1 MHWADE
7 VAQQLVARHPDAEIY
22 TCASGISP
30 SGPVHI
36 GNFREV
42 ITTYFVVKAL
52 RDLGKK
58 VRFIYSWDSY
68 DRFRKVSSTLPTD
81 YSKYLGMPYSEMP
94 DPFGKEKNFE
104 TAFEKPMMKA
114 MAEMSIDAE
123 YIFQSEQYKIG
134 RYVEGIIHALKH
146 RKEIYDIEMSFKTQE
161 ANNSDRENYYPLQIY
176 CQNCGH
182 DFTKVTGIS
191 EDCTKV
197 EYECKCGHKGTLDL
211 NKDFCVKL
219 PWKVDWPMRWGVEN
233 VLFEPGG
240 RDHSSEGGS
249 YQVSSE
255 ISRKI
260 FHREPPLY
268 RMYDFINLKGQT
280 KKISSSSGTDMTPST
295 ILKVYQPEILLWMFT
310 RFLPE
315 KGLDIALDTDVLRTY
330 HEFDRM
336 YATYKSGE
344 GDDIVNRI
352 MELALANTDTS
363 KYYTVDA
370 SLIASFAPI
379 VNFDLDLLTELFHK
393 IGQNWTKEQIQP
405 RFEKI
410 KYWLENYCPEQ
421 IIKLLP
427 AQNSEFISTITDE
440 EKQWIA
446 RLVTEIETKS
456 LTPDEMQTL
465 LYDIPK
471 INNEPDKTR
480 QKRFF
485 EVVYNLLLGKTQGP
499 RLYLFLTA
507 VDKKEILRLLK
518 IQK

>member
-7 VAQQLVARHPDAEIY
+7 VANDLIAKHPDAEVF

-68 DRFRKVSSTLPTD
+68 DRLRKVSSILPAD
-81 YSKYLGMPYSEMP
+81 YTQYIGMPYSEIP
-94 DPFGKEKNFE
+94 DPFKQNKNFE
-104 TAFEKPMMKA
+104 AAFEKPMMDAVK
-114 MAEMSIDAE
+114 EMGIDAE
-123 YIFQSEQYKIG
+123 FIFQSDEYKSG
-134 RYVEGIIHALKH
+134 RYAKNIIEALKK

-161 ANNSDRENYYPLQIY
+161 ASDEERENFYPIQIY
-176 CQNCGH
+176 CQKCGH
-182 DFTKVTGIS
+182 DFTKVTS
-191 EDCTKV
+191 LSDDCTV
-197 EYECKCGHKGTLDL
+197 VDYECKCGHKGTLDL
-211 NKDFCVKL
+211 TKDFCVKL
-219 PWKVDWPMRWGVEN
+219 PWKVDWPMRWREEN
-233 VLFEPGG
+233 VMFEPGG
-240 RDHSSEGGS
+240 RDHSSQGGS
-249 YQVSSE
+249 YQVSSV
-255 ISRKI
+255 IARKI
-260 FHREPPLY
+260 FNFEPPMY

-295 ILKVYQPEILLWMFT
+295 LLKIYQPEIILWMFT

-315 KGLDIALDTDVLRTY
+315 KSFDIALDSDVLRTY

-336 YATYKSGE
+336 YATYKAGE
-344 GDDIVNRI
+344 GDEMVNRI
-352 MELALANTDTS
+352 IELALTNTDES
-363 KYYTVDA
+363 KFYPVDA

-379 VNFDLDLLTELFHK
+379 VNFDLDLLTKLFEK
-393 IGQNWTKEQIQP
+393 IGQKWTKEQIRP

-410 KYWLENYCPEQ
+410 KHWLQNYCPEQ
-421 IIKLLP
+421 IIKLLTSP
-427 AQNSEFISTITDE
+427 NKEFIATLNDE
-440 EKQWIA
+440 EKQWI
-446 RLVTEIETKS
+446 LKLKDEIANKN
-456 LTPDEMQTL
+456 LTADEMQTL

-471 INNEPDKTR
+471 IDGTPDKAR

-485 EVVYNLLLGKTQGP
+485 EIVYNLLLGKDKGP

-507 VDKKEILRLLK
+507 VDKNEILKLLDL
-518 IQK
+518 

>member
-7 VAQQLVARHPDAEIY
+7 VAQQLIARHPDAEVY

-36 GNFREV
+36 GNFREA
-42 ITTYFVVKAL
+42 ITTYFVVKGL

-68 DRFRKVSSTLPTD
+68 DRFRKVSALLPAD
-81 YSKYLGMPYSEMP
+81 YTKYLGMPYSEMP
-94 DPFGKEKNFE
+94 DPFGKEKSFE
-104 TAFEKPMMKA
+104 TAFEKPMMNA
-114 MAEMSIDAE
+114 MAEMGIDAE
-123 YIFQSEQYKIG
+123 FLYQSERYKSG
-134 RYVEGIIHALKH
+134 RYVAGIIQALKH

-161 ANNSDRENYYPLQIY
+161 AKAGERESFYPLQIY
-176 CQNCGH
+176 CQHCGH
-182 DFTKVTGIS
+182 DSTKILSMS
-191 EDCTKV
+191 EDCTKI

-249 YQVSSE
+249 YQVSSV
-255 ISRKI
+255 IARKI
-260 FHREPPLY
+260 YNREPPMY

-295 ILKVYQPEILLWMFT
+295 LLKIYQPEIILWMFT

-315 KGLDIALDTDVLRTY
+315 KSFDISLDADVLKTY

-336 YATYKSGE
+336 YEKYKAGE
-344 GDDIVNRI
+344 GDEIVNRI
-352 MELALANTDTS
+352 MELALSNTDES
-363 KYYTVDA
+363 KFYPVDA

-379 VNFDLDLLTELFHK
+379 VNFDLDLLTDLFHK
-393 IGQNWTKEQIQP
+393 IGQDWTKEQIRP

-410 KYWLENYCPEQ
+410 KHWMENYCPEL

-427 AQNSEFISTITDE
+427 KKNEEFIKTINAE
-440 EKQWIA
+440 EKGWVTH
-446 RLVTEIETKS
+446 LVKEIETKDLS
-456 LTPDEMQTL
+456 LEEMQTL

-471 INNEPDKTR
+471 INNEPDKAK

-485 EVVYNLLLGKTQGP
+485 EVVYNLLLGKNQGP

-507 VDKKEILRLLK
+507 VNKKDIIKLLK
-518 IQK
+518 I

>member
-7 VAQQLVARHPDAEIY
+7 VAQQLVARHPDAEVY

-68 DRFRKVSSTLPTD
+68 DRFRKVSALLPAD
-81 YSKYLGMPYSEMP
+81 YSKYIGMPYSDMP
-94 DPFGKEKNFE
+94 DPFGKEESFE
-104 TAFEKPMMKA
+104 KVFEKPMMNA
-114 MAEMSIDAE
+114 MAEMGIDAD
-123 YIFQSEQYKIG
+123 YIYQSEQYKSG
-134 RYVEGIIHALKH
+134 RYAKNIIHALKH

-161 ANNSDRENYYPLQIY
+161 ANGTDRESFYPIQIY

-182 DFTKVTGIS
+182 DFPKVTGIS
-191 EDCTKV
+191 EDCTKL
-197 EYECKCGHKGTLDL
+197 EYECKCGHKGSLDL

-249 YQVSSE
+249 YQVSSV
-255 ISRKI
+255 IARKI
-260 FHREPPLY
+260 FNREPPMY

-295 ILKVYQPEILLWMFT
+295 LLKIYQPEIMLWMFT

-315 KGLDIALDTDVLRTY
+315 KSFDISLDADVLKVY

-336 YATYKSGE
+336 YEKYKAGE
-344 GDDIVNRI
+344 GDEIVNRI
-352 MELALANTDTS
+352 MELALSNTDES
-363 KYYTVDA
+363 KFYPVDA

-379 VNFDLDLLTELFHK
+379 VNFDLDMLTDLFNK
-393 IGQNWTKEQIQP
+393 MGQNWTKEQIRP

-410 KYWLENYCPEQ
+410 KYWMENYCPEL
-421 IIKLLP
+421 IVKLLP
-427 AQNSEFISTITDE
+427 EKNKEFIKTMTGE
-440 EKQWIA
+440 EKNWIS
-446 RLVTEIETKS
+446 RLLNEIKS
-456 LTPDEMQTL
+456 KDYSAEEMQTL

-471 INNEPDKTR
+471 INSEPDKAR

-485 EVVYNLLLGKTQGP
+485 EVVYNLLIGKNQGP

-507 VDKKEILRLLK
+507 VDKKEIIKLLE
-518 IQK
+518 I